1 LDNSKLY
8 HGARDAIDTKAFKSN
23 GNSTIS
29 AAAVRNPDQTWHG
42 SDFVTVDVCAESAV
56 S

>member
-1 LDNSKLY
+1 MAIAAPRWEKIVLD
-8 HGARDAIDTKAFKSN
+8 ADAKRRQFDDLCRSHAQS
-23 GNSTIS
+23 G
-29 AAAVRNPDQTWHG
+29 QTWHG